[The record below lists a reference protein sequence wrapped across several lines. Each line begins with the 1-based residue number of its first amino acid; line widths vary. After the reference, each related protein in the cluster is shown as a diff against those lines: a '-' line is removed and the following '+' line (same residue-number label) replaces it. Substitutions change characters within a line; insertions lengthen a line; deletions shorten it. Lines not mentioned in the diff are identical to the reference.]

1 VSVVLRWRSRRP
13 ASPDPTDVAV
23 VAKELLRL
31 DPWAFWS
38 VELVDDAA
46 SFAVLGRTGA
56 FVVAACPLEGYLV
69 AEGRDLVVDGARV
82 EGWRALQSSA
92 KALSGRLAAVGAT
105 GVTVTP
111 VLVLTRA
118 IAGAPREHRGVRVLR
133 PEDVVREFL
142 ERDNVLDP
150 STAQRLATSL
160 GRVLRGPGSPQAPEP
175 EG

>member
-1 VSVVLRWRSRRP
+1 MRWWSRRP
-13 ASPDPTDVAV
+13 IAPEPSDVAV

-69 AEGRDLVVDGARV
+69 ADGRELVVDGARI

-92 KALSGRLAAVGAT
+92 RSLAGRLTSVGAP

-111 VLVLTRA
+111 VLVLSRA

-133 PEDVVREFL
+133 PEDVVGEIL
-142 ERDNVLDP
+142 ERENVLDP
-150 STAQRLATSL
+150 STAQRLASSL
-160 GRVLRGPGSPQAPEP
+160 GRVLRGPGSTQEPEP